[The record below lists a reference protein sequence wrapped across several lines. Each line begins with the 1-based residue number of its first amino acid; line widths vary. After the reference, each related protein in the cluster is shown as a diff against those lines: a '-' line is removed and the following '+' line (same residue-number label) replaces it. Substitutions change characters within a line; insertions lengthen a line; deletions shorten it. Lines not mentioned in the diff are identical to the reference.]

1 MKRLF
6 WLDLEMTGLN
16 DSVDRILEV
25 AAVITD
31 IDFKTLEELHRVVYQ
46 PPEVV
51 QNMNDWCKKTHGESG
66 LTAEIPK
73 GTPLEKV
80 EQEVLELIDRNF
92 SHQDRIILAGNSIGN
107 DRRFVDRY
115 MPKMA
120 ERLHYRMVDVSS
132 FKEVFRE
139 KYGLSFQKR
148 NAHRAVGD
156 IYESIRELA
165 FYLSFVKI
173 PENVNAIPPKTNDKS
188 S

>member
-1 MKRLF
+1 
-6 WLDLEMTGLN
+6 MTGLN
-16 DSVDRILEV
+16 DSVDQILEV

-31 IDFKTLEELHRVVYQ
+31 LDFNPVEELHRVVYQ
-46 PPEVV
+46 SPQVL

-80 EQEVLELIDRNF
+80 EAEILELINRNF
-92 SHQDRIILAGNSIGN
+92 APQDRIILAGNSIGN

-132 FKEVFRE
+132 FKEIYRE
-139 KYGLSFQKR
+139 KYGLSFQKK
-148 NAHRAVGD
+148 NAHRALGD
-156 IYESIRELA
+156 IYESIRELSY
-165 FYLSFVKI
+165 YLSFVKT
-173 PENVNAIPPKTNDKS
+173 PENVNAASPITKDKTS
-188 S
+188 

>member
-16 DSVDRILEV
+16 DATDQILEV

-31 IDFKTLEELHRVVYQ
+31 MDLKPVEEYHRIVYQ
-46 PPEVV
+46 PPQVLEA
-51 QNMNDWCKKTHGESG
+51 MNDWCKKTHGESG
-66 LTAEIPK
+66 LTAAIPT

-80 EQEVLELIDRNF
+80 ESEVLQLIQRHY
-92 SHQDRIILAGNSIGN
+92 SPTDRIILAGNSIGN

-115 MPKMA
+115 LPKMA

-139 KYGLSFQKR
+139 KYNLGFQKK

-165 FYLSFVKI
+165 FYLSFVKV
-173 PENVNAIPPKTNDKS
+173 PETSSQSHPSNPGQND
-188 S
+188 